1 MKTVLITGITGQDG
15 YYLSTFLLRKG
26 YRVIGTTRDVESAA
40 RHLAHLQIEG
50 VELVCWDLLNPRD
63 ALELLSHYR
72 PSELY
77 NLAGYSSGAGM
88 YDETCLMGQVNGNAV
103 ACILEAIREI
113 DTPIR
118 FCQASSSEMFGD
130 AVESPQ
136 SEETPFRPRSPYG
149 AAKAY
154 AHYMINIYRQHY
166 GLFACSAI
174 LFNHES
180 PLRRVEFVTRKI
192 THTAARIKLGLAKEL
207 LLGNLNARRDWGFA
221 GDYVHAMWL
230 ALQRPH
236 AEDYVVSTG
245 EAHSVREFCQYAFDY
260 VGLDYQQYLREDA
273 SAYRPDEPTQL
284 VGNSEK
290 ARMQLGWL
298 PQVGFRKLV
307 EMMVEAELR
316 VLRNGSTDT
325 TR

>member
-1 MKTVLITGITGQDG
+1 MKTALITGIAGQDG

-40 RHLAHLQIEG
+40 RHLAHMQIKG
-50 VELVCWDLLNPRD
+50 VELVCWDLLNPRGI
-63 ALELLSHYR
+63 LEPLSHYR

-88 YDETCLMGQVNGNAV
+88 YDESCLMGQVNGNAV
-103 ACILEAIREI
+103 ACILEAIREV
-113 DTPIR
+113 DTSIR

-130 AVESPQ
+130 AIESPQ

-154 AHYMINIYRQHY
+154 AHYMINIYRRRY
-166 GLFACSAI
+166 ALFACSAI

-180 PLRRVEFVTRKI
+180 PHRRVEFVTRKI
-192 THTAARIKLGLAKEL
+192 THTASRIKLGLAKEL

-230 ALQRPH
+230 ALQQPR

-245 EAHSVREFCQYAFDY
+245 ETHSVREFCQCAFDH
-260 VGLDYQQYLREDA
+260 VGLDYRQYIHEDA
-273 SAYRPDEPTQL
+273 VAYRPDESMQL
-284 VGNSEK
+284 VGNSKK
-290 ARMQLGWL
+290 AKVQLGWL

-307 EMMVEAELR
+307 EMMVEADLR
-316 VLRNGSTDT
+316 FLRHGSISA